1 MLRKALPRWGAS
13 CTRELLQEMRNLLD
27 VVVTTLPKLRAKFWI
42 YEYATGNCLGGF
54 FAGKRK
60 APITQNI
67 SPQQPITTPQ
77 SFVMQISPYFNVTW
91 SLRVC
96 SCPSVCFRRT
106 SAILSFCLRV
116 LSEIL
121 KYITTQKRCGT
132 FWDRFLCVWAS
143 QRWVFTFALG
153 VSCPFTS
160 IFNTVQLCLWRAT
173 RLRLITEWKSSLWS

>member
-1 MLRKALPRWGAS
+1 MLRKVLLRWGAS
-13 CTRELLQEMRNLLD
+13 KLDFLSEMCNLLD
-27 VVVTTLPKLRAKFWI
+27 VVVTTLPKLRTKFRI
-42 YEYATGNCLGGF
+42 YEFAWRFLCGQKKSANYA
-54 FAGKRK
+54 KH
-60 APITQNI
+60 

-121 KYITTQKRCGT
+121 KYNTTQKRCGT

-143 QRWVFTFALG
+143 QRWVFTFPLG
-153 VSCPFTS
+153 VSSPFTS
-160 IFNTVQLCLWRAT
+160 ILTLYSCVCGGRRGSGWLPNENVALVVT
-173 RLRLITEWKSSLWS
+173 SDY